1 MFIILKNLI
10 DKLII
15 KNNLNNLIKN
25 CFDIDIVK
33 YSKNNK
39 DYFIIL
45 LISKLFKF
53 VSLKPVYDLKKK
65 KCNLKKDINKKSEN
79 KESENK
85 ESENKE
91 SENKENDNKENDNK
105 ENQRK
110 KNDNKENNN
119 KKNDNS
125 NIKNKSEINLK
136 NKYLLKLYKKCVIKC
151 HPDKCNNKFNNDL
164 FLLLQYSIENN
175 ELYLIILIAK
185 YLNINFIINKELEL
199 VLNYYINWLDM
210 HVNYLNSIINS

>member
-65 KCNLKKDINKKSEN
+65 KCNLKKDINK
-79 KESENK
+79 ESENK

-91 SENKENDNKENDNK
+91 SDNKENDNKENDNK

>member
-65 KCNLKKDINKKSEN
+65 KCNLKKDINKK
-79 KESENK
+79 
-85 ESENKE
+85 SENKE

>member
-39 DYFIIL
+39 DYYIIL

-91 SENKENDNKENDNK
+91 SENK

>member
-91 SENKENDNKENDNK
+91 SENKQSQTKMQ
-105 ENQRK
+105 QRPR
-110 KNDNKENNN
+110 
-119 KKNDNS
+119 
-125 NIKNKSEINLK
+125 INRRK
-136 NKYLLKLYKKCVIKC
+136 RK
-151 HPDKCNNKFNNDL
+151 
-164 FLLLQYSIENN
+164 
-175 ELYLIILIAK
+175 
-185 YLNINFIINKELEL
+185 
-199 VLNYYINWLDM
+199 
-210 HVNYLNSIINS
+210 

>member
-1 MFIILKNLI
+1 M
-10 DKLII
+10 
-15 KNNLNNLIKN
+15 
-25 CFDIDIVK
+25 
-33 YSKNNK
+33 
-39 DYFIIL
+39 
-45 LISKLFKF
+45 
-53 VSLKPVYDLKKK
+53 
-65 KCNLKKDINKKSEN
+65 
-79 KESENK
+79 
-85 ESENKE
+85 
-91 SENKENDNKENDNK
+91 NK